1 MKLKKVERDL
11 IDFFDL
17 EKEPFNLDQEILE
30 QARSLDGI
38 VNKILFK
45 NPHPITPAGTIFFPP
60 KHPKLAKAISIVS
73 PKEAKASVRKVKAM
87 KGLTRRQ
94 KISALILASNRALAL
109 AKKNNISARERKEL
123 RQVAKILR
131 EGAKRI

>member
-1 MKLKKVERDL
+1 MKLKRTEKDL

-17 EKEPFNLDQEILE
+17 EKKPFDLDREILR
-30 QARSLDGI
+30 QGRKLDSI

-45 NPHPITPAGTIFFPP
+45 NPHPFSAQGTIFFPP
-60 KHPKLAKAISIVS
+60 KHPKLAKAITIVS
-73 PKEAKASVRKVKAM
+73 PEKARESIRKVAQM

-109 AKKNNISARERKEL
+109 AKKKHLSARERKEL
-123 RQVAKILR
+123 KEVAEILR
-131 EGAKRI
+131 RGAKRL